1 MAHPTKIYLKESL
14 KKLISQKPLNKITVS
29 DITNDSGVNRMTFYY
44 HFKDVSNLI
53 EWSIMQDAE
62 NSLGSDLSFK
72 KWQDGLL
79 KIFYAI
85 RHNKEFFS
93 NINANV
99 DKKTAEG
106 YINKHMKC
114 IAESIVKEI
123 TSKSSISNEFK
134 ARISTYYE
142 YCLTSMV
149 ICWMEGN
156 FTEEPEFLVEYAS
169 ALLKKG
175 MSGTIE
181 KLYARQTELER

>member
-1 MAHPTKIYLKESL
+1 MAHPTKIALKESL
-14 KKLISQKPLNKITVS
+14 KKLIAQKPLSKITVS
-29 DITNDSGVNRMTFYY
+29 DITDDCGVNRMTFYY

-53 EWSIMQDAE
+53 EWSIMEDAE
-62 NSLGSDLSFK
+62 SSLGSDLSYK

-85 RHNKEFFS
+85 RYNKEFFA
-93 NINANV
+93 NIYANV

-106 YINKHMKC
+106 YINKHMKG

-123 TSKSSISNEFK
+123 TAKSSISDESK

-149 ICWMEGN
+149 ICWLEGN
-156 FTEEPEFLVEYAS
+156 FNEEPEFLVEYAS

-175 MSGTIE
+175 MSGTVE
-181 KLYARQTELER
+181 KLYASEKEAKR